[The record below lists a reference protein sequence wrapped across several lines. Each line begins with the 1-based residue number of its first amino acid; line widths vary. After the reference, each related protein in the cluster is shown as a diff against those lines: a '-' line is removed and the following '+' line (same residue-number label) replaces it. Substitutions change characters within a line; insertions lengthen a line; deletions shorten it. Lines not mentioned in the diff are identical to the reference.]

1 MAFYKARPSNMQCDT
16 GSCPESSHFMSTSSE
31 MVSPFTQFSSTSSF
45 ATLSFELSIITNL
58 VVAGLS
64 ILSIVSLLLVII
76 LA

>member
-1 MAFYKARPSNMQCDT
+1 MSIYKARPFNMQCDT
-16 GSCPESSHFMSTSSE
+16 GYFPESSHLMSASSV
-31 MVSPFTQFSSTSSF
+31 MVSPFTQLSSISCT
-45 ATLSFELSIITNL
+45 TLSFELSIITNL

>member
-1 MAFYKARPSNMQCDT
+1 MAFYKARPCNMSCDT
-16 GSCPESSHFMSTSSE
+16 GSCPESSHFMFASSE
-31 MVSPFTQFSSTSSF
+31 MVSPFTQFSSISF
-45 ATLSFELSIITNL
+45 LTHSLELSIISNL